1 MAHTVRRYGD
11 GDRDCRAGVRD
22 GHWLCVAVPYGLAKR
37 SFGAEMNECRD
48 KHCLSALSIC

>member
-22 GHWLCVAVPYGLAKR
+22 GHWLRVAVPYGLAKR
-37 SFGAEMNECRD
+37 AFSAEMNECRD